1 MGRSVEA
8 SADCSVRGIPGRR
21 NADPDPGGAHPDGPG
36 AVDPGAPPGP
46 HDADPTEAGPDRPL
60 GADPDE
66 AGLGGAIM
74 RAQRGDSEAFRTL
87 YRDAQPRLLRY
98 LHALVGDD
106 AEDVASETWL
116 QVTRDLA
123 TFTGDYDHFRG
134 WITTIARHRALD
146 HLRHQARKP
155 PALPMPQEDLATR
168 PAPDDTADVALEALS
183 TTAAL
188 ALINS
193 LPADQAEA
201 VLLRAVLGLDAA
213 SAAAVLGKRPGAVR
227 TAAYRGLRTLAS
239 RLDAGL
245 PGLTPAR
252 TAGRTAGRA
261 AGRTAGQTAGRT
273 AGRRAGLASGL
284 TGDRRTRGIPNR

>member
-1 MGRSVEA
+1 MGRSVEE
-8 SADCSVRGIPGRR
+8 SADCSVRGIE
-21 NADPDPGGAHPDGPG
+21 PDP
-36 AVDPGAPPGP
+36 
-46 HDADPTEAGPDRPL
+46 PL

-66 AGLGGAIM
+66 AGLGPGMGSAVTA
-74 RAQRGDSEAFRTL
+74 AQRGDSDAFRTV

-134 WITTIARHRALD
+134 WIATIARHRALD
-146 HLRHQARKP
+146 HLRHQARRP
-155 PALPMPQEDLATR
+155 PAVPVPDEDLATR
-168 PAPDDTADVALEALS
+168 PAPDDTADGALEALS

-213 SAAAVLGKRPGAVR
+213 TAAEVLGKRSGAVR
-227 TAAYRGLRTLAS
+227 TAAYRGLRTLAK

-252 TAGRTAGRA
+252 TAGRAPGR
-261 AGRTAGQTAGRT
+261 GQGL
-273 AGRRAGLASGL
+273 GQGLAPGL
-284 TGDRRTRGIPNR
+284 TGDRRTRGIPSR